1 MSLLYH
7 IKSLSVI
14 IPCMSMK
21 DRVTIITGASRGV
34 GRATA
39 HLFAQAG
46 AQVVLFSRT
55 PAQLDEVAGG
65 NTKAGGYSLAISGE
79 GFPGEE
85 VHFFFLKVIGDYGRL
100 YFLVN
105 SAGIVVVRPFF

>member
-65 NTKAGGYSLAISGE
+65 ITNDGGFALAIVGGVFRREE
-79 GFPGEE
+79 GQFS
-85 VHFFFLKVIGDYGRL
+85 FFKDIGNHR
-100 YFLVN
+100 
-105 SAGIVVVRPFF
+105 GIACPVPFRRKSS